1 MLNIRE
7 IIMLKKTIVLL
18 AMVCAQPASAF
29 NLDDLKG
36 ELDKTMPQQTADA
49 PAAPRA
55 APTAVAQPSGNPLAN
70 ISNKDQVGSLKQA
83 LGQGIETAVA
93 SLSKTDG
100 YLGNPKVRIP
110 MPENL
115 QKLDNGLRRLGMGK
129 YADELNV
136 SMNRAAE
143 AAVPEAKALLVSAVK
158 NMSVTDAKN
167 ILMGGDNAAT
177 QYFRANTETALSGK
191 FQPIVTNAMQKVQLA
206 QKYDQFA
213 GKGEC
218 QSGKLRHA
226 KGPGWSIRDD
236 GRTRKGDTC
245 ESSGSHQ
252 QFGEEGVL
260 RHQVL
265 IRTPYGITALLH
277 DRIRQPS
284 LPVLQQ
290 LARRNAIARR
300 LGSRAVRRAQSLSRD
315 TLVGTA
321 RRHVRQH
328 PRRHDFFRHGLVA
341 AAAKGWQQSCRVHT
355 GVLLAGADSTAQT
368 RGKSAPLW
376 HTRFVVSLDSAAG

>member
-213 GKGEC
+213 GKGV
-218 QSGKLRHA
+218 QLGLVDA
-226 KGPGWSIRDD
+226 KNANLENYVTQKALDGLFVMMAEQEKAIRANPLEA
-236 GRTRKGDTC
+236 T
-245 ESSGSHQ
+245 SS
-252 QFGEEGVL
+252 
-260 RHQVL
+260 
-265 IRTPYGITALLH
+265 
-277 DRIRQPS
+277 
-284 LPVLQQ
+284 
-290 LARRNAIARR
+290 LARKVFSAIK
-300 LGSRAVRRAQSLSRD
+300 
-315 TLVGTA
+315 
-321 RRHVRQH
+321 
-328 PRRHDFFRHGLVA
+328 F
-341 AAAKGWQQSCRVHT
+341 
-355 GVLLAGADSTAQT
+355 
-368 RGKSAPLW
+368 
-376 HTRFVVSLDSAAG
+376 